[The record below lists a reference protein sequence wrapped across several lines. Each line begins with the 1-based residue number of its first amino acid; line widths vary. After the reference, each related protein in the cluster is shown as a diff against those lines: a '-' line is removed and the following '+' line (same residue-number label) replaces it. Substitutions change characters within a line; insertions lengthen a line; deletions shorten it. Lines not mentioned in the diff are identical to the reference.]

1 MHFTVNS
8 DKVKFNFAKIFS
20 RKVLWNYLQ
29 MAEVKHKSI
38 YKRDDIKI
46 IALTFT
52 NLRF

>member
-8 DKVKFNFAKIFS
+8 DEVEFNFAKIFS
-20 RKVLWNYLQ
+20 GKVLPTYLQ
-29 MAEVKHKSI
+29 MAEVKHKRI
-38 YKRDDIKI
+38 YKRNDIKI